1 MDQTKF
7 NQLLLVSKPKE
18 VDRRALELYGKPT
31 YLSTRKNKKYMI
43 ENDDGKLIHFG
54 DIRFQDATFHKD
66 AFRIRRF
73 KQRNRKW
80 ANAYEYSPAYLSYHL
95 LW

>member
-1 MDQTKF
+1 METKF
-7 NQLLLVSKPKE
+7 NQLLLVSDPKE
-18 VDRRALELYGKPT
+18 VNRRAKEFYDKPV
-31 YLSTRKNKKYMI
+31 YISNRKNKKYMI
-43 ENDDGKLIHFG
+43 ENDDGKFISFG
-54 DIRFQDATFHKD
+54 DIRFEDGTFHKD